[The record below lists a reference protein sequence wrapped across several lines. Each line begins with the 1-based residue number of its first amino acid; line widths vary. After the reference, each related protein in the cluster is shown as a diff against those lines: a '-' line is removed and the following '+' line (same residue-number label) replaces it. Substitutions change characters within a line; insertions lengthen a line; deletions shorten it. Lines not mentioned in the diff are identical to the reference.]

1 MTHDNG
7 DHCKSRWRLAAL
19 AGPQREHR
27 EAKVVMKIMRLL
39 PWFVWVY
46 LSSAGAGQC
55 STNQWT
61 FKGIITTGLSD
72 GPYQTGLPY
81 SVFFDVDT
89 SRLSTT
95 TSGLYFPISGYGFQ
109 VGVSCFIAGSLG
121 SGVLVAND
129 QPRSGGGSFDGI
141 IFSMFDE
148 QSGFPSGALFD
159 GAAYGITL
167 VNSSTGPVANPFSN
181 TSFPST
187 LDLNQFSQR
196 NMAVYFQDG
205 PVRGSVDSLYLNG
218 VLISQVPEPTISSLF
233 VLGCVLVGLS
243 TRIITRNKRKRVRP

>member
-1 MTHDNG
+1 MAIANNNIDLT
-7 DHCKSRWRLAAL
+7 
-19 AGPQREHR
+19 
-27 EAKVVMKIMRLL
+27 LL

-46 LSSAGAGQC
+46 LSAAGAGQC

-81 SVFFDVDT
+81 SVFFNVDT

-95 TSGLYFPISGYGFQ
+95 ASGLSFPISGYGFQ
-109 VGVSCFIAGSLG
+109 VGVSCFISSSLG

-129 QPRSGGGSFDGI
+129 QPGSGGGSFDGI
-141 IFSMFDE
+141 IFSMFGE
-148 QSGFPSGALFD
+148 QSEGFPSGALFD
-159 GAAYGITL
+159 GTAYGITL

-196 NMAVYFQDG
+196 DMAVYFQDG

-233 VLGCVLVGLS
+233 VLGSVLVGLS
-243 TRIITRNKRKRVRP
+243 LQMQRRSWGFTRLSLKN